1 MSRKRHQKS
10 AAHGSEE
17 EKTGQPTAPITRSR
31 KILFSI
37 LLVLIPFLILGL
49 AEAGLRLFHYGDDT
63 RLFIT
68 AADEL
73 PQYFRVNPKVARRFF
88 YMQSVLPTAPKDLF
102 LKTKPENGLRLFVL
116 GESSAAGFPYGNNL
130 TFSRILHARL
140 AEALPDRR
148 VEVVN
153 LGMSAISTY
162 AMNDFMPELL
172 GQKPDAILVYAG
184 HNEFYGAM
192 AVASMESLGRNPGL
206 VRTYLKLERLKLFVA
221 IRDLIGKIRV
231 RMILRGQKED
241 ALPEENITLMERIV
255 ADEDIPYGSPLY
267 EKGRKQFESNLR
279 ALVRQASGAGVPVVL
294 SELVSNVR
302 DQKPF
307 ASVGTDTALSADR
320 AFGQG
325 RRLESAGR
333 FAEAR
338 EAYLNAKDRDA
349 VRFRAPEDW
358 NAVIRSTAAAF
369 ECPVVPM
376 KAVFES
382 ASPNGLVGD
391 GLMADHLHPNAD
403 GYFLM
408 ADAFFGT
415 LKRNRMFAEQWTEGR
430 PAAEWRK
437 DWGMTGL
444 DSAYAEMG
452 IRYLKN
458 GWPFRPKTEA
468 HTGLAGVRPATAAE
482 SLAVEIV
489 SLRKKTLEVGHVLMA
504 RRYERSGEWT
514 KAFAEYR
521 ALAATIPLEKD
532 FEEAGLRAAA
542 AANRPD
548 LALSFLLFLRG
559 FRESA
564 SDDGRVGRLLMALGR
579 REEAIPY
586 LRRAGLPLREPGNVP
601 ASPRPSAVPSEASD
615 LLREA
620 RGLFERRDWAGA
632 RAALEKSLSI
642 RESAEA
648 HYWTGRI
655 DLELSRPDDAVPHL
669 EAAARLSPNN
679 PDVLVHLGLAYAQ
692 AGDTGRA
699 RAAARAAE
707 QIRPGH
713 PSLASLY
720 RAIAAADGR

>member
-1 MSRKRHQKS
+1 MSRIHHKKS
-10 AAHGSEE
+10 VAHGSEV
-17 EKTGQPTAPITRSR
+17 EKTGRPNAPITRPR
-31 KILFSI
+31 RILFSI

-49 AEAGLRLFHYGDDT
+49 VEAGLRTFGYGEDT

-88 YMQSVLPTAPKDLF
+88 YMQSVLPAAPKDLF
-102 LKTKPENGLRLFVL
+102 LKTKPENGLRMFVL

-172 GQKPDAILVYAG
+172 RQKPDAILVYAG

-206 VRTYLKLERLKLFVA
+206 VRTYLKLERFKIFLAL
-221 IRDLIGKIRV
+221 RDLIGKIRV
-231 RMILRGQKED
+231 RMILKNRKD
-241 ALPEENITLMERIV
+241 ALPEQNITLMERIV
-255 ADEDIPYGSPLY
+255 ADEEIPYKGPLY
-267 EKGRKQFESNLR
+267 EKGRRQFESNLR
-279 ALVRQASGAGVPVVL
+279 ALVRNASGAGVPVLL

-307 ASVGTDTALSADR
+307 ASIETDTALSAER
-320 AFGQG
+320 AFRQG
-325 RRLESAGR
+325 RRFESLGR
-333 FAEAR
+333 FVEAK

-349 VRFRAPEDW
+349 VRFRASEEW
-358 NAVIRSTAAAF
+358 NTIIRSVA
-369 ECPVVPM
+369 EGSGYPVVEM
-376 KAVFES
+376 KEVFES
-382 ASPNGLVGD
+382 ASPNGLIGD
-391 GLMADHLHPNAD
+391 VLMADHLHPNAD

-408 ADAFFGT
+408 ADAFFET
-415 LKRNRMFAEQWTEGR
+415 LKRNRMFAEKWEEGR
-430 PAAEWRK
+430 SSAEWRRN
-437 DWGMTGL
+437 WGMTSL
-444 DSAYAEMG
+444 DSAYADMG

-458 GWPFRPKTEA
+458 GWPFRPKTAA
-468 HTGLAGVRPATAAE
+468 HTGLAGVRPVTVAE

-514 KAFAEYR
+514 QAFAEYR
-521 ALAATIPLEKD
+521 ALAAIIPHEKD
-532 FEEAGLRAAA
+532 FEEAGLRAAS

-548 LALSFLLFLRG
+548 LALSLLLFLRG

-564 SDDGRVGRLLMALGR
+564 SDDGRIGRLLLTLGR
-579 REEAIPY
+579 HEEALPF
-586 LRRAGLPLREPGNVP
+586 LRRAGIPLRGPGNARDP
-601 ASPRPSAVPSEASD
+601 SRPSAIPSEAAD

-620 RGLFERRDWAGA
+620 RVLFERRDWAGA
-632 RAALEKSLSI
+632 RNAVERSLSI

-648 HYWTGRI
+648 HFWMGRI
-655 DLELSRPDDAVPHL
+655 DLELRRPDDAVPHL

-679 PDVLVHLGLAYAQ
+679 PEVLIHLGLAYA
-692 AGDTGRA
+692 ASGDTGRA
-699 RAAARAAE
+699 GAAARAVE

-713 PSLASLY
+713 PGLAILN

>member
-1 MSRKRHQKS
+1 MSRKHQEKS
-10 AAHGSEE
+10 VAHGSEV
-17 EKTGQPTAPITRSR
+17 EKTGRPNAPITRSR

-49 AEAGLRLFHYGDDT
+49 VEAGLRALGYGEDT

-68 AADEL
+68 AAEEL
-73 PQYFRVNPKVARRFF
+73 PEYFRVNPKVARRFF

-130 TFSRILHARL
+130 TFSRILHSRL

-172 GQKPDAILVYAG
+172 RQKPDAILVYAG

-206 VRTYLKLERLKLFVA
+206 VRTYLKLERFKLFLA
-221 IRDLIGKIRV
+221 LRDLIGKIRV
-231 RMILRGQKED
+231 RMILKNRKD
-241 ALPEENITLMERIV
+241 ALPEQNITLMERIV
-255 ADEDIPYGSPLY
+255 ADEEIPYQGPLY
-267 EKGRKQFESNLR
+267 EKGKRQFESNLSAIVR
-279 ALVRQASGAGVPVVL
+279 AASGQGVPVVL

-307 ASVGTDTALSADR
+307 ASIETDTALSADR

-333 FAEAR
+333 FAEAK

-349 VRFRAPEDW
+349 VRFRASEDW
-358 NAVIRSTAAAF
+358 NAVIRSTAA
-369 ECPVVPM
+369 ESGCTVVPM
-376 KAVFES
+376 KDRFES
-382 ASPNGLVGD
+382 ASPKGLVGEV
-391 GLMADHLHPNAD
+391 LMADHLHPNAD

-408 ADAFFGT
+408 ADAFFET
-415 LKRNRMFAEQWTEGR
+415 LKRNRLFSEKWAEGR
-430 PAAEWRK
+430 PSAEWRK
-437 DWGMTGL
+437 DWGMTSL
-444 DSAYAEMG
+444 DSAYADMG

-468 HTGLAGVRPATAAE
+468 HAGLAGVRPVTAAE

-521 ALAATIPLEKD
+521 ALAATIPHEKD

-542 AANRPD
+542 AAKRPD
-548 LALSFLLFLRG
+548 LALSLLIFLRG
-559 FRESA
+559 FRES
-564 SDDGRVGRLLMALGR
+564 SLDDGRIGRLLLAMGR
-579 REEAIPY
+579 QEEALPY
-586 LRRAGLPLREPGNVP
+586 LRKAGLPLRESGNVRAP
-601 ASPRPSAVPSEASD
+601 SRTSAVPSEASD

-620 RGLFERRDWAGA
+620 RALFERRDWPGA

-655 DLELSRPDDAVPHL
+655 DLEQRKPVDAVPHL

-679 PDVLVHLGLAYAQ
+679 PDVLIHLGLATAQ

-699 RAAARAAE
+699 RAAARAVE

-713 PSLASLY
+713 PGLPSLN
-720 RAIAAADGR
+720 RAITAADGR